1 MSAPRRVD
9 EDAARTAFESAMSDH
24 SQVFGQFFLA
34 RLFGMDITF
43 AHATCLVQLTPRDFM
58 FNPQGSLHGGV
69 VATIMDISMG
79 HLLNHAS
86 GPGTTL
92 EMKTQY
98 VKAVRLEP
106 LRCTGRFLR
115 QGRGISYLSAELV
128 DGQGDLVAF
137 ATSTWKL
144 LKPPA

>member
-9 EDAARTAFESAMSDH
+9 ETAAREAFERAMLEH
-24 SQVFGQFFLA
+24 TQEFGKFFLA
-34 RLFGMDITF
+34 RLFGMDIRF
-43 AHATCLVQLTPRDFM
+43 PDGCCRVSLTPRDFM

-98 VKAVRLEP
+98 VKAVRIEP
-106 LRCTGRFLR
+106 LVCTGRFLR
-115 QGRGISYLSAELV
+115 QGRSISYLCAELT
-128 DGQGDLVAF
+128 DAQGELVAY
-137 ATSTWKL
+137 ATSTWKS
-144 LKPPA
+144 LKPAG